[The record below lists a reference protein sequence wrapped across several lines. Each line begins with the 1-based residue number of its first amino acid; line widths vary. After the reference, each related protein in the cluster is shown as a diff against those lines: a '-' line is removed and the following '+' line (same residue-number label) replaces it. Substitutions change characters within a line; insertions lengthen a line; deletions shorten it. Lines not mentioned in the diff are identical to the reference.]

1 MTLIVLFFFRVVT
14 NFFVVVVFDY
24 YNRDDALVFVDK
36 IDLRDCRLK
45 VGKEMFILF
54 GLQFV
59 REF

>member
-1 MTLIVLFFFRVVT
+1 MMLIVLFFFCVVM

-24 YNRDDALVFVDK
+24 YNCDDVLFFVDK
-36 IDLRDCRLK
+36 IDLCDCCLK

-59 REF
+59 CEF